1 MEIDKDLT
9 QKPAMM
15 ILNQVLHL
23 TMRRSLHILE
33 EYGLK
38 PGQVGTLMTLSK
50 NGGLSQREVAKAIG
64 VTPPSITVS
73 LQKMEKQGYIMR
85 RPDEKDQRIIRIEI
99 TDKGRSCVALI
110 EKVVEQVDAMLFEG
124 MSAEE
129 KMLFRR
135 LLLQMNENLLKG
147 QDGKEQ
153 DKKEQD
159 KKDQGLCPH
168 II

>member
-1 MEIDKDLT
+1 MEGVKDMKVEKDLT
-9 QKPAMM
+9 QKPALM
-15 ILNQVLHL
+15 ILYQVMHL
-23 TMRRSLHILE
+23 TMRRSLHLLE
-33 EYGLK
+33 EYDLK

-50 NGGLSQREVAKAIG
+50 KGGLSQRQVAKAIG

-85 RPDEKDQRIIRIEI
+85 KPDEKDQRIIRIEI
-99 TDKGRSCVALI
+99 TDKGRECVVLV
-110 EKVVEQVDAMLFEG
+110 EKVVKQVDDILFED

-153 DKKEQD
+153 E
-159 KKDQGLCPH
+159 LCPH